1 MLRVAGVDGYLP
13 SMRHHLRI
21 ATLAFAITA
30 STAAAAQEAELPYW
44 ASIDAEEAYMRSG
57 PAMQFPIVW
66 VYKRDGLPVR
76 VVRLIQGWRYVEE
89 PDGTMG
95 WISSG
100 LLSRQR
106 TAIVT
111 GEDLVPMRAEPS
123 ESGELRWKLE
133 AGVVGNL
140 GECSD
145 GWCEFDVEDHMGW
158 VEEANLWGAGEP

>member
-1 MLRVAGVDGYLP
+1 MP
-13 SMRHHLRI
+13 MRLFIQLAAASLAI
-21 ATLAFAITA
+21 AI
-30 STAAAAQEAELPYW
+30 STPAAAQEVELPYW
-44 ASIDAEEAYMRSG
+44 ASIDAEEVYMRAG
-57 PAMQFPIVW
+57 AGMQFPIVW
-66 VYKRDGLPVR
+66 VYKREGLPVR

-106 TAIVT
+106 TAMVI
-111 GEDLVPMRAEPS
+111 GEELVPMRAEPS
-123 ESGELRWKLE
+123 AGGELRWKLE

-145 GWCEFDVEDHMGW
+145 GWCELDVDKHIGW
-158 VEEANLWGAGEP
+158 VEEASLWGAGEP